1 MRRKNS
7 ALFSEAYHE
16 TSAVGLIGVIANG
29 GIDGVAKR
37 LRNAEAN
44 PTATM
49 LRATVDTHKWL
60 ENLTD
65 LICRDAVAIIAH
77 QKFTMTGSHL

>member
-16 TSAVGLIGVIANG
+16 TSTVGLIGVIVNG
-29 GIDGVAKR
+29 GIDGVAKG
-37 LRNAEAN
+37 LGDTQTN